1 MFYEK
6 NILLLY
12 FGKLSSVMGSS
23 VYTFAIGLYIL
34 SITGSGLSF
43 SVNIALSIVPV
54 ILISPFAGV
63 VADRFN
69 KKTVIVAMDMLSAAA
84 MMFLYIFSLRHEL
97 SVSAVY
103 TATFFMAVIN
113 TAFSITI
120 ESLIPEIVKP
130 DKLIGVNS
138 VSRIIDSASG
148 ILGPVLGGVV
158 FAFVD
163 IRLFILIN
171 AASFFISALSEMFIE
186 YTSREINHNADE
198 SVKVQIRNAAEYIWG
213 YKEVLRIFAALVFL
227 NFSLGLAVNVPLPYI
242 LNTVLK
248 IDPAGFG
255 FTQSFVPIGIITGAL
270 AVQKLMERID
280 YSRLLLRVSLV
291 LGVLMSL
298 LGLPVIPAMRY
309 LLTADMYVPYYS
321 IILFFMG
328 ICISLID
335 IPLIYKLQTSID
347 EAMRGRVLS
356 IGITIAK
363 IVLPAALILS
373 GLLINVVPIYT
384 ICIFGGLILIMSNF
398 LVFKGYSKI

>member
-1 MFYEK
+1 MFYER

-63 VADRFN
+63 IADRFN
-69 KKTVIVAMDMLSAAA
+69 KKTVMVAMDMLSAGA
-84 MMFLYIFSLRHEL
+84 MLGLYIFSSRYDL
-97 SVSAVY
+97 SVRTVY
-103 TATFFMAVIN
+103 TATFFMAIIN
-113 TAFSITI
+113 TVFSITT

-130 DKLIGVNS
+130 DQLIGVNS
-138 VSRIIDSASG
+138 VSRIIDSASA

-171 AASFFISALSEMFIE
+171 AVSFFVSALSEMFIE
-186 YTSREINHNADE
+186 YTPREADHNADE
-198 SVKVQIRNAAEYIWG
+198 SVKIQIRNAAEYIWD

-248 IDPAGFG
+248 IDPAEFG
-255 FTQSFVPIGIITGAL
+255 LTQSFVPIGIITGAL

-298 LGLPVIPAMRY
+298 LGLPVIPVMRY

-373 GLLINVVPIYT
+373 GVLINIVPIYT
-384 ICIFGGLILIMSNF
+384 ICIFGGLVLIMSNY
-398 LVFKGYSKI
+398 LVFKVYAKI